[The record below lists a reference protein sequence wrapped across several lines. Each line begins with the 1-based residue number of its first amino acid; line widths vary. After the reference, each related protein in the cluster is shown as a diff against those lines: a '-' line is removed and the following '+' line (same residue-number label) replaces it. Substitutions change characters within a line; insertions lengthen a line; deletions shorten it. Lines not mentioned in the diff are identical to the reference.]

1 MNHLKITLLFFAGL
15 LTFNANAQ
23 SKGDNTEPK
32 NSLIVKID
40 SLEIDV
46 YNGNESDVP
55 PINLNNLREPTL
67 FILNDEALE
76 ILKFSEL
83 NIGREKVQSVTIIQ
97 DPIEI
102 EELGYSRFNSLV
114 KIRTEE
120 NKN

>member
-1 MNHLKITLLFFAGL
+1 MLFFKFCRPIFHL
-15 LTFNANAQ
+15 FKYWLQCQSILCQTVFNCYRDCIKCLSSYN
-23 SKGDNTEPK
+23 
-32 NSLIVKID
+32 
-40 SLEIDV
+40 V
-46 YNGNESDVP
+46 YESDVP

-67 FILNDEALE
+67 FILNDEALK

-102 EELGYSRFNSLV
+102 KELGYSRFNSLV
-114 KIRTEE
+114 KIRTEG